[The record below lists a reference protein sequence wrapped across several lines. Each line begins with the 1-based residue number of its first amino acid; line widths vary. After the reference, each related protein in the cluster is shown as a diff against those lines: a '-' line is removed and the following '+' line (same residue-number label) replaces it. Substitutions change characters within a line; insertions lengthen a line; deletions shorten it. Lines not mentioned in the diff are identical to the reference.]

1 MIKIQNINF
10 KKILNISDII
20 ICGFCIA
27 FFIAV
32 MGAAILFLILS
43 YIVGLFELP
52 LVFIPFTIIWII
64 CTIVVYNKNKNK

>member
-32 MGAAILFLILS
+32 MGAAIL
-43 YIVGLFELP
+43 GLFELP